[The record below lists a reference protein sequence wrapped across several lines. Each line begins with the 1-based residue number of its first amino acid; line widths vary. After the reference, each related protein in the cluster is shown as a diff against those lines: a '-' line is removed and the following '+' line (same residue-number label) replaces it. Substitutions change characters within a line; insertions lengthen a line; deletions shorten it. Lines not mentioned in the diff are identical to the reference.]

1 MNRSQYRCT
10 ILIRQIIYWPD
21 VYFVQWEIYITIYA
35 TYIILYTIFIK
46 YILCINLKVK
56 QVITGYRIG

>member
-10 ILIRQIIYWPD
+10 IHIRQIIYWPD

-35 TYIILYTIFIK
+35 IYIILYTIFIK